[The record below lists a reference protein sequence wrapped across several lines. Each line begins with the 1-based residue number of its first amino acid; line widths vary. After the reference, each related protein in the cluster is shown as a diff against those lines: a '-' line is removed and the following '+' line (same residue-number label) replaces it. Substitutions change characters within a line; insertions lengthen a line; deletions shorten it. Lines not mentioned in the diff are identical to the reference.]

1 MAKRNNEYRM
11 AIKIAGEMEKS
22 LYNCTDLTRKELN
35 KIAKEAA
42 YASSKTKG
50 VFRDGLEETTPLFQ
64 GMEKVGVG
72 AFKAVAAAAAGAGAA
87 VMGIGTAAGGA
98 GIEFESAFAGV
109 KKTTDATA
117 LEYAQIRK
125 EILAMTREIPA
136 AGDGISEVAEA
147 AGQLGIAKEDLLSFS
162 RVMIDLRE
170 STNLTSEESASNLA
184 KFANITNMDP
194 GNYSRLGSTIVDL
207 GNNFATTE
215 ADIVSMATR
224 MASAGDLAGFTEAQ
238 IMAMA
243 TAMSS
248 VGIEDEAGGSAMSK
262 IIKNVQV
269 AVETGNKSLKSYAD
283 VAGMSIEEFKSA
295 FEKDGLTAVAAFI
308 NGLNDVERN
317 GKSAT
322 VILDEMG
329 LTEARMSNVLTS
341 LANADNLMLDAV
353 ETANKAWEENIALT
367 KEAGMRYETTE
378 SKINIMKNGFTEMG
392 IEIYDQFNGP
402 LREGIDIVTQL
413 VHKATDDIKG
423 NNAIHDLA
431 EDIVDGLPAAIRI
444 AEEMAGVVG
453 DLAGHVFALG
463 GWAADHP
470 ELLVSV
476 FAGTGTAVGLHKAA
490 RGVNAVAT
498 ALKALGPAA
507 VPVLGAAAGIT
518 ALVSAGTYLYQMDK
532 ELTQTNIA
540 EHFGDISLSMEGID
554 NAARHIVGSGNLDK
568 IDELLSASAN
578 SDSLMRSVES
588 AMREV
593 QEKKWE
599 LGVGLEFSEE
609 DMESYAADV
618 QKYMEEAQEYIKS
631 EGYTLHLSAE
641 LLLSGVDGAE
651 SIIGDNDEFYRQLEA
666 HMGLLRDKTSR
677 MISDALENG
686 LEIDQE
692 EIDKVLQ
699 DMQTL
704 TDAISNAQMDAKM
717 DRIRE
722 EFSGADLDKES
733 FEGLMQKVTEYQG
746 EMDAAAL
753 DAYEKSIA
761 NLNTKKALGLVTEKE
776 YNAEKTNLQKG
787 LELRRGEGM
796 ANVQSFLY
804 DSILDAYQEE
814 LGSSDL
820 LQRKINTIISQ
831 KMGEIRDNGGD
842 FTLARAAKELAYTE
856 EFLSKRDKKGMDV
869 LWGDMEEQYAVM
881 EAAWQEYMAD
891 GKEVPVEMKE
901 AMKKASTIG
910 MLAGDENAAENLFAL
925 AADGSKE
932 YQDIINQVHEKGYEI
947 PEAMSAAAGIEII
960 PENQEETLA
969 KELVKSHNLVEQ
981 KVNEEFADGIDVVVD
996 LNYAF
1001 NGNMFWKKKGNVS
1014 LISSF
1019 GKKDIEENA
1028 DGGIITSPTISWL
1041 AEGGYPES
1049 VIPLDGSANA
1059 VALWKKTGEMLG
1071 VSNGKSRFSKLADE
1085 ITGEPGSKSGN
1096 GAVATWDE
1104 SSESNSFVFSPNIN
1118 ISSGNTNEQE
1128 IKKVIREMYGEFAE
1142 LVNKEIDR
1150 RKRNKERFNFY

>member
-87 VMGIGTAAGGA
+87 VLGIGTAAGGA

-136 AGDGISEVAEA
+136 YGDGISEVAEA

-162 RVMIDLRE
+162 RVMIDLGE

-248 VGIEDEAGGSAMSK
+248 VGIEAEAGGSAMSK

-329 LTEARMSNVLTS
+329 LTEVRMSNVLTS

-353 ETANKAWEENIALT
+353 ETANRAWEENIALT

-423 NNAIHDLA
+423 NNAIRDLA
-431 EDIVDGLPAAIRI
+431 EEIVDGLPAAIRI

-618 QKYMEEAQEYIKS
+618 QKYMEAAQEYIKS

-787 LELRRGEGM
+787 LELRRREGM

-804 DSILDAYQEE
+804 DSILDAYGEE
-814 LGSSDL
+814 LGSSDH
-820 LQRKINTIISQ
+820 LQNRINTAIRQS
-831 KMGEIRDNGGD
+831 MEEIEGTGSTGLWWAINDLADSKD
-842 FTLARAAKELAYTE
+842 FLD
-856 EFLSKRDKKGMDV
+856 KRDKKGMAV
-869 LWGDMEEQYAVM
+869 LWEDMAGQYENM
-881 EAAWQEYMAD
+881 EIAWQEYMAD
-891 GKEVPVEMKE
+891 GKEVPVEMQE

-910 MLAGDENAAENLFAL
+910 MLAGDENAAENLFAM
-925 AADGSKE
+925 AVDESEEYRGIVNQI
-932 YQDIINQVHEKGYEI
+932 YQDGGGTPEKI
-947 PEAMSAAAGIEII
+947 AVAAGIEII

-1096 GAVATWDE
+1096 GAVATWGE

-1118 ISSGNTNEQE
+1118 ISGGNANEQE

>member
-1 MAKRNNEYRM
+1 M
-11 AIKIAGEMEKS
+11 
-22 LYNCTDLTRKELN
+22 
-35 KIAKEAA
+35 
-42 YASSKTKG
+42 
-50 VFRDGLEETTPLFQ
+50 
-64 GMEKVGVG
+64 
-72 AFKAVAAAAAGAGAA
+72 
-87 VMGIGTAAGGA
+87 
-98 GIEFESAFAGV
+98 
-109 KKTTDATA
+109 
-117 LEYAQIRK
+117 
-125 EILAMTREIPA
+125 
-136 AGDGISEVAEA
+136 
-147 AGQLGIAKEDLLSFS
+147 
-162 RVMIDLRE
+162 
-170 STNLTSEESASNLA
+170 
-184 KFANITNMDP
+184 
-194 GNYSRLGSTIVDL
+194 
-207 GNNFATTE
+207 
-215 ADIVSMATR
+215 
-224 MASAGDLAGFTEAQ
+224 
-238 IMAMA
+238 
-243 TAMSS
+243 
-248 VGIEDEAGGSAMSK
+248 
-262 IIKNVQV
+262 
-269 AVETGNKSLKSYAD
+269 
-283 VAGMSIEEFKSA
+283 
-295 FEKDGLTAVAAFI
+295 
-308 NGLNDVERN
+308 
-317 GKSAT
+317 
-322 VILDEMG
+322 
-329 LTEARMSNVLTS
+329 
-341 LANADNLMLDAV
+341 
-353 ETANKAWEENIALT
+353 
-367 KEAGMRYETTE
+367 
-378 SKINIMKNGFTEMG
+378 
-392 IEIYDQFNGP
+392 
-402 LREGIDIVTQL
+402 
-413 VHKATDDIKG
+413 
-423 NNAIHDLA
+423 
-431 EDIVDGLPAAIRI
+431 
-444 AEEMAGVVG
+444 
-453 DLAGHVFALG
+453 
-463 GWAADHP
+463 
-470 ELLVSV
+470 VSV

-618 QKYMEEAQEYIKS
+618 QKYMEAAQEYIKS

-787 LELRRGEGM
+787 LELRRREGM

-804 DSILDAYQEE
+804 DSILDAYGEE
-814 LGSSDL
+814 LGSSDH
-820 LQRKINTIISQ
+820 LQNRINTAIRQS
-831 KMGEIRDNGGD
+831 MEEIEGTGSTGLWWAINDLADSKD
-842 FTLARAAKELAYTE
+842 FLD
-856 EFLSKRDKKGMDV
+856 KRDKKGMAV
-869 LWGDMEEQYAVM
+869 LWEDMAGQYENM
-881 EAAWQEYMAD
+881 EIAWQEYMAD
-891 GKEVPVEMKE
+891 GKEVPVEMQE

-910 MLAGDENAAENLFAL
+910 MLAGDENAAENLFAM
-925 AADGSKE
+925 AVDESEEYRGIVNQI
-932 YQDIINQVHEKGYEI
+932 YQDGGGTPEKI
-947 PEAMSAAAGIEII
+947 AVAAGIEII

-1096 GAVATWDE
+1096 GAVATWGE

-1118 ISSGNTNEQE
+1118 ISGGNANEQE

>member
-136 AGDGISEVAEA
+136 YGDGISEVAEA

-248 VGIEDEAGGSAMSK
+248 VGIEAEVGGSAMSK

-329 LTEARMSNVLTS
+329 LTEVRMSNVLTS

-618 QKYMEEAQEYIKS
+618 QKYMEAAQEYIKS

-787 LELRRGEGM
+787 LELRRREGM

-804 DSILDAYQEE
+804 DSILDAYGEE
-814 LGSSDL
+814 LGSSDH
-820 LQRKINTIISQ
+820 LQNRINTAIRQS
-831 KMGEIRDNGGD
+831 MEEIEGTGSTGLWWAINDLADSKD
-842 FTLARAAKELAYTE
+842 FLD
-856 EFLSKRDKKGMDV
+856 KRDKKGMAV
-869 LWGDMEEQYAVM
+869 LWEDMAGQYENM
-881 EAAWQEYMAD
+881 EIAWQEYMAD
-891 GKEVPVEMKE
+891 GKEVPVEMQE

-910 MLAGDENAAENLFAL
+910 MLAGDENAAENLFAM
-925 AADGSKE
+925 AVDESEEYRGIVNQI
-932 YQDIINQVHEKGYEI
+932 YQDGGGTPEKI
-947 PEAMSAAAGIEII
+947 AVAAGIEII